1 MEGLYLVLIK
11 SSFFITLIS
20 LFISIVVF
28 YLETVHEFFFK
39 LYPYSVNS
47 KIVIEIQKILS
58 YSFFSYLIALAL
70 ITLFFIKKIN
80 FDKKFRFII
89 YLLIPYIINMIVWYF
104 NGYQVINYKYTSVM
118 VTDFLFISYVIHF
131 IFIIPIIAYILDY
144 TFRFKIKK

>member
-1 MEGLYLVLIK
+1 MLIK

-20 LFISIVVF
+20 LFISVVVF

-39 LYPYSVNS
+39 LYPHSVNA

-80 FDKKFRFII
+80 FNKKFRFII

-118 VTDFLFISYVIHF
+118 VTDFLFISYIIHF

>member
-1 MEGLYLVLIK
+1 MLIK

-47 KIVIEIQKILS
+47 IIVIEIQKILS

>member
-1 MEGLYLVLIK
+1 MLIK

-39 LYPYSVNS
+39 LYPHSVNA

-80 FDKKFRFII
+80 FNKKFRFII

-118 VTDFLFISYVIHF
+118 VTDFLFISYIIHF

>member
-1 MEGLYLVLIK
+1 MLIK

-39 LYPYSVNS
+39 LYPHSVNA

-70 ITLFFIKKIN
+70 ITPFFIKKIN
-80 FDKKFRFII
+80 FNKKFRFII

-118 VTDFLFISYVIHF
+118 VTDFLFISYIIHF

>member
-1 MEGLYLVLIK
+1 MLIK

>member
-1 MEGLYLVLIK
+1 MLIK

-131 IFIIPIIAYILDY
+131 IFIIPIIAYTGLH
-144 TFRFKIKK
+144 FPF

>member
-1 MEGLYLVLIK
+1 MGGLYLVLIK

>member
-1 MEGLYLVLIK
+1 MLIK

-47 KIVIEIQKILS
+47 KIDIEIQKILS

-131 IFIIPIIAYILDY
+131 IFIITIIAYILDY

>member
-1 MEGLYLVLIK
+1 MLIK

-39 LYPYSVNS
+39 LYPYSVNA

>member
-1 MEGLYLVLIK
+1 MLIK

-58 YSFFSYLIALAL
+58 YSFFSYLIPLAL

-80 FDKKFRFII
+80 FDKNSVLSYI
-89 YLLIPYIINMIVWYF
+89 Y
-104 NGYQVINYKYTSVM
+104 
-118 VTDFLFISYVIHF
+118 
-131 IFIIPIIAYILDY
+131 
-144 TFRFKIKK
+144 

>member
-1 MEGLYLVLIK
+1 M
-11 SSFFITLIS
+11 
-20 LFISIVVF
+20 
-28 YLETVHEFFFK
+28 
-39 LYPYSVNS
+39 
-47 KIVIEIQKILS
+47 IEIQKILS
-58 YSFFSYLIALAL
+58 YSFFSYLIAFAL

-131 IFIIPIIAYILDY
+131 IFIITIIAYILDY